1 MNDENYKKTPLSP
14 RLQSVLDALP
24 KATALPEIPS
34 GGEDEREDEDFP
46 APDLRIISAN

>member
-1 MNDENYKKTPLSP
+1 MHDENYKKTPLSP
-14 RLQSVLDALP
+14 RLKSILDALP
-24 KATALPEIPS
+24 KATALTAPPS